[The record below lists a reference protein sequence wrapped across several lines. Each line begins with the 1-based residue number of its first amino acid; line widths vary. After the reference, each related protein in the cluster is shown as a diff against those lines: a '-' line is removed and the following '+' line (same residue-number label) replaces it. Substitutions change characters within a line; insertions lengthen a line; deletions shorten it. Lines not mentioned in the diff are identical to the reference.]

1 MFKKIK
7 AGMVALLLS
16 VGVFSSVAQAEDVI
30 RLGINLELTGDYS
43 EQGYSAYEGV
53 RLAVD
58 ETNRQGGVN
67 GKKVI
72 LITGS
77 NRSNA
82 TEAGR
87 VTDKMIKEGVVA
99 VIGPIKYS
107 NIAIASKMLED
118 KQIPLISPAAKDP
131 RSTVDRQ
138 GNAKPYVFKLT
149 SPDLMQA
156 QIMAKFA
163 RKQIPARTAAIYVD
177 ASDSDMIDLA
187 ETFEKEFTSQG
198 GQVSMIKTFEPQNMA
213 YPVTLQNLRFSK
225 PDVIFIAGRS
235 QEAAKAIRYFREQGI
250 KAAIVGLSNWESND
264 FQVVAGAESLNQV
277 YFCNVFSPSG
287 KDPQV
292 SQFVEAYKKRYGG
305 ESPSSYAALGY
316 DSAKIVL
323 DQLVNSGEANSEGLQ
338 MSLHTLKDYKG
349 VTGEITMSKTH
360 EALRSM
366 VIVEYQD
373 GEPIIRDKVNP

>member
-16 VGVFSSVAQAEDVI
+16 VGVCSSVAQAEDVI

-58 ETNRQGGVN
+58 EVNRQGGVS

-87 VTDKMIKEGVVA
+87 VTDKMINEGVVA

-107 NIAIASKMLED
+107 NIAIASKMLEG
-118 KQIPLISPAAKDP
+118 KQIPLISPAGKDL

-138 GNAKPYVFKLT
+138 GNGKPYVFKLT
-149 SPDLMQA
+149 SPELMQA

-163 RKQIPARTAAIYVD
+163 RKQIPAKTAAIYVD
-177 ASDSDMIDLA
+177 SSDSDMIDLA
-187 ETFEKEFTSQG
+187 ETFQKEFIAQG
-198 GQVSMIKTFEPQNMA
+198 GQVSMIKTYEPQNMA

-225 PDVIFIAGRS
+225 PDVIFIAGRA

-250 KAAIVGLSNWESND
+250 KTSIVGLSNWESND
-264 FQVVAGAESLNQV
+264 FQVAAGAESLNQV

-292 SQFVEAYKKRYGG
+292 SQFVDAYKKRYGG

-323 DQLVNSGEANSEGLQ
+323 DQLAKGGEISSEGLQ
-338 MSLHTLKDYKG
+338 MSLHTLRDYKG

-373 GEPIIRDKVNP
+373 GEPIIRDKVAP